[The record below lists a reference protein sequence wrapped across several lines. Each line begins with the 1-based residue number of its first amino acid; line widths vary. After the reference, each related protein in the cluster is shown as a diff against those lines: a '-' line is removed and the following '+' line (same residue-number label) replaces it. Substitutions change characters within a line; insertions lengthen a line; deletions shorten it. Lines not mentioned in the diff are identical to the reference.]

1 MQELDFQETSKL
13 GGRRR
18 TRKRSC
24 TGETKSQLRKNCLD
38 ERSSGARVTS
48 ETDAAMVASGIGQCV
63 QPKGESATIGASF
76 IVGEVTR
83 ETVVAMVA
91 SGIG

>member
-1 MQELDFQETSKL
+1 MQE
-13 GGRRR
+13 
-18 TRKRSC
+18 
-24 TGETKSQLRKNCLD
+24 
-38 ERSSGARVTS
+38 VTS

-83 ETVVAMVA
+83 ETVAAMVA
-91 SGIG
+91 SGDWVMCAAEG